1 MISTTAHNIVNS
13 VNNKLKRSLHSKN
26 IHMTSPPAFITE
38 GLEGGG
44 VLNVFIRKFRGVN
57 SLIVP
62 QSLGD
67 IQKTAAARARQS
79 ELPITPEID
88 G

>member
-1 MISTTAHNIVNS
+1 
-13 VNNKLKRSLHSKN
+13 
-26 IHMTSPPAFITE
+26 MTSPPAFITE

-57 SLIVP
+57 SLIAP
-62 QSLGD
+62 PPPPPPFPFYMNNDRSAQSLGD